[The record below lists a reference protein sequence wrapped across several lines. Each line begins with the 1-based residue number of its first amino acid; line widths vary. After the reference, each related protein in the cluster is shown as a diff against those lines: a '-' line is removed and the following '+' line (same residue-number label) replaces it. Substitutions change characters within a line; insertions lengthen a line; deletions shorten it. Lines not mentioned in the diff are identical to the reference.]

1 MSQVRVSFVLAG
13 LKFRVIVLVLLRTGV
28 LVAHDEVPRVLEQV
42 KSVLDKVPIPIE
54 NVFQE
59 EVPKHTHTHTVLDN
73 SEIGRL
79 LSAIFEGVFINMNR
93 TLFACVCLLYC
104 VVLCCVTMG
113 R

>member
-79 LSAIFEGVFINMNR
+79 LSAILEGVFINMNR
-93 TLFACVCLLYC
+93 TLFACLLYC
-104 VVLCCVTMG
+104 VVLCCVTMRG
-113 R
+113 